1 MNILM
6 VTNTFTPHVGGVARS
21 VQGFSNEFRRRGH
34 RVLVV
39 APFFEGTPEQETDVV
54 RFPAL
59 QHFSGSD
66 FSVPVPVPGRVAAAL
81 RAFSPHIVHSHHP
94 FLLGDTALRVAARH
108 GIPVV
113 FTHHTLYENYTHY
126 VPVDSPRLRRFVLD
140 LTTGYCNLCHAVIAP
155 SETVAELLAE
165 RGVKVPIE
173 VIPTGV
179 DIPLYAS
186 GEGAY
191 FRARMGIPGDALL
204 LGHVG
209 RLAHEKN
216 LRFLAA
222 AVALFLRRHAEA
234 RFLVAGEGPALA
246 EIRQAFDREG
256 LSGRLHCAGVLGRR
270 ELADAYHA
278 MDIFAFAS
286 LTETQGM
293 VLTEAMAAGVPVVA
307 VDASGVREVVQDGVN
322 GRLIPRAEAEEFAAA
337 LAWIADLSP
346 EGRRR
351 LREGARQTA
360 GDFSMAHTAGRAL
373 ALYQALIGA
382 GPAPK
387 QSDPS
392 PWRLARRSIAEEWK
406 ILRNISHA
414 VGDAVLSPF
423 DGEETSP

>member
-54 RFPAL
+54 RIPAL

-81 RAFSPHIVHSHHP
+81 RAFAPDIVHSHHP

-108 GIPVV
+108 RIPVV
-113 FTHHTLYENYTHY
+113 FTHHTLYENYIHY

-140 LTTGYCNLCHAVIAP
+140 LTTGYCNLCNAVIAP
-155 SETVAELLAE
+155 SETVAGLLAE
-165 RGVKVPIE
+165 RGVKVPVK

-179 DIPLYAS
+179 DTTLF
-186 GEGAY
+186 GTGDGAA
-191 FRARMGIPGDALL
+191 FRARMGIPPDVFL

-209 RLAHEKN
+209 RLALEKN
-216 LRFLAA
+216 LRFLAT
-222 AVALFLRRHAEA
+222 AVVRFLHRQSDA
-234 RFLVAGEGPALA
+234 RFLLAGEGPALA
-246 EIRQAFDREG
+246 EIRQAFDRGG
-256 LSGRLHCAGVLGRR
+256 LAGRLHCAGILGRG

-278 MDIFAFAS
+278 MDLFAFAS
-286 LTETQGM
+286 LSETQGM

-307 VDASGVREVVQDGVN
+307 VDASGVREVVQNGVN
-322 GRLIPRAEAEEFAAA
+322 GRLVPRAEEEEFAAA

-351 LREGARQTA
+351 LQEGARQTA
-360 GDFSMAHTAGRAL
+360 GQFSMTRTATRAL
-373 ALYQALIGA
+373 ELYQTLIGA
-382 GPAPK
+382 EPAPQ
-387 QSDPS
+387 QSETS
-392 PWRLARRSIAEEWK
+392 PWDMARRRIAEEWK

-414 VGDAVLSPF
+414 VGDAVLSPPEG
-423 DGEETSP
+423 DES